1 MPVHIILP
9 ACLVLHIIGLT
20 MMAGTTLIDT
30 IVYKQFF
37 KLYTINQTKAQG
49 VLEATAKV
57 AVLFAVGFGL
67 LLLSG
72 VSIMVLTNG
81 IYGEQ
86 TWFRIKMI
94 LVIIAIIN
102 GLAVGRRTG
111 IQIRKNVEANGA
123 AANLAALKQKL
134 LIFHII
140 QLTIFTVIFVMGVFK
155 FN

>member
-1 MPVHIILP
+1 
-9 ACLVLHIIGLT
+9 
-20 MMAGTTLIDT
+20 MAGTTLIDT